1 MGAPGRPPLKPIAP
15 PALPTPVARL
25 ASRLWRQLRGEP
37 PQAPGGKGP
46 LPPNDPLLLAGLRL
60 REAREAQGLGL
71 RQLAQETRIST
82 PVLEALEKGWR
93 DRLPEAAYLRT
104 MVPLLEDRLRL
115 PSGSLES
122 ALPPERQRPHGPRR
136 EPLLRRFTPG
146 SIDVFTTW
154 QGTVLYGV
162 LTLLLIYGL
171 NLQQQRLALQGRLS
185 ARPLPP
191 MAPAA
196 EAAAS
201 GEDADALLLEA
212 YPELK
217 PLRGASRGQ
226 ALRRLQAEGR
236 SAPRPDLRLGELT
249 VLLESPSRLRLQ
261 GRQGEATELNGVS
274 GQMNLPVLPPFQLE
288 IGPAPAAGRVR
299 WRGQVVAAE
308 AGAPGRFRYPPASSP
323 STAPSKAVV
332 PPTGARPQRP
342 AIAP

>member
-1 MGAPGRPPLKPIAP
+1 M
-15 PALPTPVARL
+15 ARL
-25 ASRLWRQLRGEP
+25 AGRLRRRLRGEP
-37 PQAPGGKGP
+37 PPAPGGEGP
-46 LPPNDPLLLAGLRL
+46 RLPSDPLLQAGRRL

-104 MVPLLEDRLRL
+104 MVPLLEQRLQL
-115 PSGSLES
+115 PSGSLEP
-122 ALPPERQRPHGPRR
+122 ALPPERLRPHGPRR

-171 NLQQQRLALQGRLS
+171 NLQQQRLALQGRLT

-201 GEDADALLLEA
+201 AEDADALLLEA
-212 YPELK
+212 FPELR
-217 PLRGASRGQ
+217 PLRGAARGQ
-226 ALRRLQAEGR
+226 ALRRLEAEGR
-236 SAPRPDLRLGELT
+236 SAPRADLQLGDLELA
-249 VLLESPSRLRLQ
+249 LARPSRLRLE
-261 GRQGEATELNGVS
+261 GRLGAPTELKGVS
-274 GQMNLPVLPPFQLE
+274 GAVTLPVLPPFQLE
-288 IGPAPAAGRVR
+288 ITPPPATPVR
-299 WRGQVVAAE
+299 WRGRPLPPE
-308 AGAPGRFRYPPASSP
+308 AGAPGRFRYPP
-323 STAPSKAVV
+323 TAPSAAGAPER
-332 PPTGARPQRP
+332 PPSGSRPQRA